1 MRSALLVMVFLG
13 AAGFIAALAGC
24 GVASAA
30 PDPCADLRAQV
41 QRLEVENAA
50 LRAVNASGKRW
61 PGAK

>member
-1 MRSALLVMVFLG
+1 MRALVLML
-13 AAGFIAALAGC
+13 LAGC

-50 LRAVNASGKRW
+50 LRAVNAAGKRW